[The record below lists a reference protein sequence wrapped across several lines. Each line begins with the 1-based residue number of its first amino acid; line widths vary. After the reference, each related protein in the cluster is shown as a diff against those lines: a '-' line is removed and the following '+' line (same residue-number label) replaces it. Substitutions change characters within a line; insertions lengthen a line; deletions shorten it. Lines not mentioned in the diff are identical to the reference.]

1 MIRER
6 ITMWLTRRKLWIP
19 ALFLLLS
26 SLQRAAP
33 ESATP
38 RYDDCAPR
46 LCGGQEVRFPFWII
60 DRQPSYCGPPAFAL
74 TCLNDTGALFL
85 TVLNIK
91 FYVLRIF
98 YYNSSVHFT
107 LGDANDPCA
116 FLLGTNTSGLFPF
129 NVSHSNKR
137 IFFLYNCSGSES
149 AIPRSY
155 QNMSCPRFN
164 TRVLFGGEYDPA
176 RTLSPDPN
184 CTVGVVPVMGDSNI
198 SAGSNYSALLRAG
211 WMANYTARNCSK
223 CAASGGRCGYDAN
236 NTSTWQGSICICPN
250 GVHLG
255 SCSSENISAGKKNS
269 HRILLAAVTS
279 GSAGFLAFTFTA
291 IFLVWRFTKS
301 QRNSTLNR
309 NISSSLKDS
318 EIQDHFQTHVFSYD
332 ELVEATDCFDS
343 SRELGDGGFGIVYK
357 GKLRDGRTVAVK
369 RLYGKNYKKVE
380 QFMNEVKILSLLRH
394 QFLVSLYG
402 STSHR
407 SRELVLVY
415 EFVPNGTVADHLH
428 GCRAAE
434 RILTWPM
441 RLRIAIETADALAY
455 LHAIDPP
462 IIHRDVKTTNIL
474 LDDGFR
480 VKVADFG
487 LSRLFPADATHV
499 STAPQGTPGY
509 VDPEYYQC
517 FQLTGKSDVYSF
529 GVVLVELISSKPAI
543 DLRREKIEVHLA
555 NMAIAKIQNH
565 ELVDLVDPEL
575 WRTSDAAARMRIAM
589 VAELAFRCL
598 QSDGDRRPAVNEV
611 LEGLVAIENAACDS
625 GDKAEDAANWLR
637 DDASLMH
644 NVAMCSPDTVAG
656 KWVSPS
662 TASCASQ

>member
-1 MIRER
+1 MIGER

-98 YYNSSVHFT
+98 YSNSSVHFT

-116 FLLGTNTSGLFPF
+116 FLLGTNTSGFFPF
-129 NVSHSNKR
+129 NVSDSNKR

-155 QNMSCPRFN
+155 QNMSCPRVK
-164 TRVLFGGEYDPA
+164 RVMFGGEYDPV
-176 RTLSPDPN
+176 RTRSPNPN

-198 SAGSNYSALLRAG
+198 SAGINYTALLRAG

-255 SCSSENISAGKKNS
+255 SCSGKKNS
-269 HRILLAAVTS
+269 HRTLLAAGTA
-279 GSAGFLAFTFTA
+279 GSAGLLALTCA
-291 IFLVWRFTKS
+291 AVFLVRRFTKS
-301 QRNSTLNR
+301 QRNSTLSR

-415 EFVPNGTVADHLH
+415 EFVPNGTVADHLQ
-428 GCRAAE
+428 GRRAAE

-455 LHAIDPP
+455 LHAVDPP

-575 WRTSDAAARMRIAM
+575 WRTSDEAARMRIAM

-598 QSDGDRRPAVNEV
+598 QSDGDRRPAVKEV
-611 LEGLVAIENAACDS
+611 LEGLVAIENSACDS

-656 KWVSPS
+656 KWVSQS

>member
-1 MIRER
+1 MIGER
-6 ITMWLTRRKLWIP
+6 ITMWLSMRNLWIP

-26 SLQRAAP
+26 SLQPAASESAAP
-33 ESATP
+33 S
-38 RYDDCAPR
+38 YDDCAPQR
-46 LCGGQEVRFPFWII
+46 CGHQVVSYPFWII
-60 DRQPSYCGPPAFAL
+60 DHQPSYCGPPAFAL
-74 TCLNDTGALFL
+74 TCRNDTGALFL
-85 TVLNIK
+85 TILNIR
-91 FYVLRIF
+91 FYVLQIF
-98 YYNSSVHFT
+98 YSNSSVHFT
-107 LGDANDPCA
+107 LGDANVSCA
-116 FLLGTNTSGLFPF
+116 FLLSRNTSGFSPF
-129 NVSHSNKR
+129 SASDSNKQ
-137 IFFLYNCSGSES
+137 IFFLFNCSGSDS
-149 AIPRSY
+149 AIPSSY

-164 TRVLFGGEYDPA
+164 TRVQFGGEYDPA

-198 SAGSNYSALLRAG
+198 SAGSNYSALLLAG
-211 WMANYTARNCSK
+211 WIANYTAKSCSK
-223 CAASGGRCGYDAN
+223 CAASGGRCGYNAN
-236 NTSTWQGSICICPN
+236 NTSTRQGNICICPN
-250 GVHLG
+250 GVQLKT
-255 SCSSENISAGKKNS
+255 CSRKKNS
-269 HRILLAAVTS
+269 HTILLAAGIV
-279 GSAGFLAFTFTA
+279 GSAGFLALTCA
-291 IFLVWRFTKS
+291 AVFLVWRFTKS
-301 QRNSTLNR
+301 QRNSTLSR

-428 GCRAAE
+428 GRRAAE

-455 LHAIDPP
+455 LHVVDPP

-474 LDDGFR
+474 LDDAFR

-487 LSRLFPADATHV
+487 LSRLFPLDATHV

-517 FQLTGKSDVYSF
+517 FQLTTKSDVYSF

-543 DLRREKIEVHLA
+543 DLRREKSEVHLA

-575 WRTSDAAARMRIAM
+575 WRTSDEAARMRIAM

-598 QSDGDRRPAVNEV
+598 QSDGDRRPAVREV

-637 DDASLMH
+637 DDSSLTH
-644 NVAMCSPDTVAG
+644 NVAMCSPVTFAG
-656 KWVSPS
+656 KWASRT
-662 TASCASQ
+662 TASSASQ